1 MKLSRRLLAATLLTT
16 VATVTP
22 ASADPGRVYKDATGF
37 GVVVTP
43 SINGGT
49 GSIQICAH
57 AQLFGTGPLA
67 TTVAVVTE
75 GAEHYATTGYTSLNG
90 AGHGETIF
98 GSTAAACSPSY
109 TLHGG
114 QNSTYALEFEI
125 VATGTLIL
133 GATSQSICTGTV
145 LRALDGPVVKLNP
158 CEVV

>member
-1 MKLSRRLLAATLLTT
+1 MKLSRRLLAATLLTA
-16 VATVTP
+16 VAVATP

-37 GVVVTP
+37 GVTVTP

-49 GSIQICAH
+49 GSIQICAS
-57 AQLFGTGPLA
+57 AVLYGSGPLA
-67 TTVAVVTE
+67 TTVAVASQ
-75 GAEHYATTGYTSLNG
+75 GAEHYATTGYTSLVG

-98 GSTAAACSPSY
+98 GSTAGACTP
-109 TLHGG
+109 TFGLHGG

-145 LRALDGPVVKLNP
+145 LRGLDGPVVKINP